1 MTISIVVALKPSTVQ
16 LSVVSVAE
24 ATMQVELSLNV
35 MLVST
40 RSVSKPDPVKVITS
54 PPSWFKSTAGL
65 TASTTRATSIVATLV
80 SSGIK
85 PL

>member
-1 MTISIVVALKPSTVQ
+1 MQ

-54 PPSWFKSTAGL
+54 PPSWFKSVAGL
-65 TASTTRATSIVATLV
+65 TASMTRATSIVVTVELI
-80 SSGIK
+80 GMR